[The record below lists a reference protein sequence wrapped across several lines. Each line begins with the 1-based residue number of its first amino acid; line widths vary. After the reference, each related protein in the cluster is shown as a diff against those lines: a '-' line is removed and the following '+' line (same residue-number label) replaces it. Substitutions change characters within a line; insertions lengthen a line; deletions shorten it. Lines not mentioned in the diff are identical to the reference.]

1 MIWHPSLKRCLE
13 CVCNQD
19 SFLMEKLELFVPG
32 RLCLFGEHT
41 DWAGKYRTMNANIVP
56 GVSIVTGIEQ
66 GIYAEVEKST
76 IFEMHS
82 DAPEIVDIWQDFS
95 CRMNETELKGV
106 AKSGSFFSYCAGV
119 ASYMLEWY
127 QVGGVK
133 ITLKRMTLPM
143 KSGLSS
149 SAAICVLVARAFN
162 MLYHL
167 NLNTLGEMNIAYLGE
182 LRTSSRCGRLD
193 QACAFGV
200 KPNLMTFDGD
210 EIEVRTLNVKK
221 HLYWVFA
228 DLCAEKDTIKIL
240 RDLNKGFPFASNEM
254 EEREQK
260 ALGEENQRI
269 IKLAIDYMANG
280 DAEALGK
287 LMIGA
292 QTLFDQAVAPMCPEE
307 LTSPKLHEVLA
318 DPIIKQWTYGGK
330 GVGSQGD
337 GSVQFLAKD
346 ADCQQKLIEYINS
359 QGMRAYPLTIK
370 PVHAVRKAVI
380 PVAGFGTRLY
390 PATRAMKKDFFPIP
404 DKDGIVKPVILILL
418 EELVASG
425 IEEICLVLG
434 SEDERKQYRDFFETP
449 LPEEHM
455 RKLPPDMQEYENRI
469 LAIGKKLSYVYQK
482 EKRGFGHAVY
492 QAADFAGSEP
502 VLLML
507 GDTLYRTDTG
517 KPCALQLIEK
527 YEQYNKLMVAVHSI
541 PLAEVSRYGILSG
554 TWEDKNETVLNI
566 SKMTEKPK
574 ASYAEEF
581 LSVKC
586 KDGSRKYM
594 SVFGQYILT
603 PEVFAQ
609 LHSDIA
615 NSDDVSKEIELTSA
629 LDKVR
634 EREGMVGVQ
643 LQGRMYDMGNFNA
656 LSNCVKEY
664 SK

>member
-1 MIWHPSLKRCLE
+1 MK
-13 CVCNQD
+13 
-19 SFLMEKLELFVPG
+19 MELFIPG

-41 DWAGKYRTMNANIVP
+41 DWAGKYRTMNADIVP
-56 GVSIVTGIEQ
+56 GASIVTGIEQ
-66 GIYAEVEKST
+66 GIYAEVEKSS
-76 IFEMHS
+76 IFEMYS
-82 DAPEIVDIWQDFS
+82 EAPEIDDIWQDFS
-95 CRMNETELKGV
+95 CRMNESELRGV
-106 AKSGSFFSYCAGV
+106 ARSGSFFSYCAGV

-133 ITLKRMTLPM
+133 ITLKSMTLPM

-162 MLYHL
+162 QLYHL
-167 NLNTLGEMNIAYLGE
+167 NLNTMGEMNIAYLGE

-210 EIEVRTLNVKK
+210 EVEVRTLNVKK
-221 HLYWVFA
+221 NLYWVFA
-228 DLCAEKDTIKIL
+228 DLCAEKNTIKIL

-260 ALGEENQRI
+260 ALGEENRKI
-269 IKLAIDYMANG
+269 IDLAIDYMAKG

-292 QTLFDQAVAPMCPEE
+292 QALFDQAVAPMCPEE
-307 LTSPKLHEVLA
+307 LTSPKLHAVLE

-346 ADCQQKLIEYINS
+346 EDSQQKVVDYLNS
-359 QGMRAYPLTIK
+359 QGMKAYSLTLK
-370 PVHAVRKAVI
+370 PVHAVRKAII

-390 PATRAMKKDFFPIP
+390 PASRALKKDFFPIP

-418 EELVASG
+418 EELVKSG
-425 IEEICLVLG
+425 IEDICLVLG
-434 SEDERKQYRDFFETP
+434 SKEERQKYRDFFETP
-449 LPEEHM
+449 LSEEHL
-455 RKLPPDMQEYENRI
+455 RKLSPEMQEYENRI
-469 LAIGKKLSYVYQK
+469 LAIGKKLHYVYQY

-492 QAADFAGSEP
+492 QAVDFANNEP

-507 GDTLYRTDTG
+507 GDTLYRSETG

-527 YEQYNKLMVAVHSI
+527 YEQYNKLMVSIHAI
-541 PLAEVSRYGILSG
+541 PLSEVSHYGILSG
-554 TWEDKNETVLNI
+554 TWEDKNETELSV
-566 SKMTEKPK
+566 SQMSEKPK
-574 ASYAEEF
+574 SSYAEEF

-586 KDGSRKYM
+586 RDGQRKYM

-603 PEVFAQ
+603 PEVFDQ
-609 LHSDIA
+609 LRQDIA
-615 NSDDVSKEIELTSA
+615 VSDDHTKEIELTSA

-634 EREGMVGVQ
+634 EQNGMIGVQ
-643 LQGRMYDMGNFNA
+643 LQGRMYDMGNPTAFTR
-656 LSNCVKEY
+656 CVSEY
-664 SK
+664 A

>member
-1 MIWHPSLKRCLE
+1 M
-13 CVCNQD
+13 
-19 SFLMEKLELFVPG
+19 KLELFVPG

-41 DWAGKYRTMNANIVP
+41 DWAGKYRTMNADIVP
-56 GVSIVTGIEQ
+56 GASIVTGIEQ
-66 GIYAEVEKST
+66 GIYAEVEKSP
-76 IFEMHS
+76 IFEMYS

-133 ITLKRMTLPM
+133 ITLKSMTLPM

-200 KPNLMTFDGD
+200 KPNLMIFDGD
-210 EIEVRTLNVKK
+210 EIEVKTLNVKK

-228 DLCAEKDTIKIL
+228 DLCAEKNTIKIL

-346 ADCQQKLIEYINS
+346 ADCQQKLIEYMNS
-359 QGMRAYPLTIK
+359 QGMSAYPLTIK
-370 PVHAVRKAVI
+370 PVHAVRKALI

-434 SEDERKQYRDFFETP
+434 SEEERKQYRDFFESP

-469 LAIGKKLSYVYQK
+469 LAIGKKLTYVYQK

-492 QAADFAGSEP
+492 QAVDFAGNEP

-507 GDTLYRTDTG
+507 GDTLYRSETG

-566 SKMTEKPK
+566 AKMTEKPK

-581 LSVKC
+581 LGVKC

-615 NSDDVSKEIELTSA
+615 NSDDASKEIELTSA

-634 EREGMVGVQ
+634 KRVGMVGVQ
-643 LQGRMYDMGNFNA
+643 LQGRMYDMGNYNA
-656 LSNCVKEY
+656 LCNCIKEY
-664 SK
+664 SR